1 MNTDDDYDNDGN
13 NIVPC
18 PMCMSNYNPCKE
30 GGRCPAEYSFI
41 IEGEVRLLLD
51 EFETTGDRSRIAN
64 VMEAVDKEIERVRDE
79 TLIEAVRVIEEYGES
94 MSKLHSKMI
103 GDAHEDSK
111 MMLAFDMHSRLIA
124 VKHITKKIASIT
136 AVEGLQKE

>member
-79 TLIEAVRVIEEYGES
+79 TLIEAVRVIEDISEF
-94 MSKLHSKMI
+94 
-103 GDAHEDSK
+103 DAR
-111 MMLAFDMHSRLIA
+111 LAIEPSRDFLKGA
-124 VKHITKKIASIT
+124 VAMKSFAITV
-136 AVEGLQKE
+136 VEGLGKTGK